1 MTTSSSP
8 TQVGILATRIAG
20 EALESARAIVASGHL
35 DTTLDV
41 GAPIYLNA
49 TMRGNWQ
56 IHSTSKLLTI
66 DASVPLT
73 AETTASAD
81 ALAIAL
87 VRSFWTTAI
96 GRMQQ

>member
-1 MTTSSSP
+1 MTSSSP
-8 TQVGILATRIAG
+8 PTPIGILATRIAG
-20 EALESARAIVASGHL
+20 EALESARAVVTSGRL

-41 GAPIYLNA
+41 GAPICLNA
-49 TMRGNWQ
+49 TMGGNWQ
-56 IHSTSKLLTI
+56 IHSTSKLRTI